1 MANVTFFSR
10 RQRLGLLALGLALAV
25 GGTPASAADP
35 LITDEEARLPDAPVV
50 SATRGI
56 SRGPGIRLASPDE
69 VNARGFALRLALEPR
84 GGARIDQAS
93 LKVSYLKQPAVDL
106 TPRVKSGMSGNH
118 IELPRVSVPAGS
130 HPIRVS
136 VRDTEGREG
145 VLTFQLRA
153 R

>member
-1 MANVTFFSR
+1 
-10 RQRLGLLALGLALAV
+10 
-25 GGTPASAADP
+25 
-35 LITDEEARLPDAPVV
+35 
-50 SATRGI
+50 
-56 SRGPGIRLASPDE
+56 
-69 VNARGFALRLALEPR
+69 
-84 GGARIDQAS
+84 
-93 LKVSYLKQPAVDL
+93 VDL